1 VTAILDEKNQ
11 LHLPAARFTERDRA
25 RLAQY
30 LKTLQEEGIDGVT
43 ADRGI
48 FGLTE
53 EQFTEVFDELS
64 EEVGLS
70 TANRAPREVVDAM
83 ADRLSHRLV
92 IDRALLERL
101 DAAEPF
107 EGELK
112 DLSRGTALA
121 IALRQAGLEFC
132 PRMQSGEL
140 LYQAGPADSSPAEPR
155 DRPRS
160 EAKAVTNWPV
170 GWEPDDSPIQTA
182 PELFEMINAQI
193 DGYSLAEAFIDQA
206 SLRRRDIDLAK
217 IQVKLPPD
225 KYSYDRILRRMLSQT
240 GLVGALRVDE
250 RGTPFYWIT
259 TTRP

>member
-1 VTAILDEKNQ
+1 
-11 LHLPAARFTERDRA
+11 
-25 RLAQY
+25 

-43 ADRGI
+43 AERGI

-121 IALRQAGLEFC
+121 IALRQAGLEFR

-193 DGYSLAEAFIDQA
+193 DGYSLAEALEAISPRLKLAMVIDQA